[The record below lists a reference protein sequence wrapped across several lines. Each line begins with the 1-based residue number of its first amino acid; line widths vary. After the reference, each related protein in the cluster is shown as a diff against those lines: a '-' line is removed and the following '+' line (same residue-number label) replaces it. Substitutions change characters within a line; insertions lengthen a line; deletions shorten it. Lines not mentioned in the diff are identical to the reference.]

1 MLNVLMFYA
10 LYAAGFLASS
20 FRNPVYA
27 FTLYEA
33 VYFFNPQQRWWGN
46 LVPDIS
52 YSFFVVV
59 LLIGLTVVNYGQI
72 KQNKLLSTPQFRWM
86 YVFLFLYFIAY
97 FYAVLPEAHFD
108 ATIYF
113 VKLIFIVSIAYK
125 LCDSDT
131 KLNYILYGYIF
142 GAWYIGF
149 VAFQTGRN
157 WGARVEGIGTVDSP
171 DSNGIAAAIAPSL
184 VLCLYYFWTSKN
196 WLLKGL
202 VVIAGVFIANGL
214 VLINSRGAFLAAA
227 AGLGYFMFH
236 LYFSSFQR
244 KYQKSMAIFITVA
257 GLAGSAVLVDTT
269 FVERI
274 KSISSTK
281 TTTEQESGSTRTYFW
296 KAAWEMTKDHPFG
309 TGYRSF
315 NYYAP
320 LYIPENIHTGGSKH
334 RSVHSTWF
342 ETLTE
347 VGYLGLFVFILML
360 YSAYRT
366 LGLCKKM
373 LREANQV
380 DKYFKIIAIQAAFIA
395 FIIAMSFLNRMR
407 AEILYWLILYTACA
421 YNIYV
426 LKTQSADTKLLKNT
440 DTNLLNKIETKTI

>member
-10 LYAAGFLASS
+10 IYAAGFLASS

-52 YSFFVVV
+52 YSFFVVA
-59 LLIGLTVVNYGQI
+59 LLAGLTVVNYGQI
-72 KQNKLLSTPQFRWM
+72 KQNKLLSIPQFRWM
-86 YVFLFLYFIAY
+86 YALLFLYFITY

-108 ATIYF
+108 AAIYF
-113 VKLIFIVSIAYK
+113 IKLIFIVSIAYK

-184 VLCLYYFWTSKN
+184 VLCLYYFWISKS

-202 VVIAGVFIANGL
+202 VVIAGVFIADGL
-214 VLINSRGAFLAAA
+214 VLINSRGAVLAAA
-227 AGLGYFMFH
+227 ASLGFFMYH

-244 KYQKSMAIFITVA
+244 KFQKSMAIFITVA
-257 GLAGSAVLVDTT
+257 GLAGSAVLVDVT
-269 FVERI
+269 FIERI
-274 KSISSTK
+274 KSISSTEM
-281 TTTEQESGSTRTYFW
+281 TEEQESGATRVFFW
-296 KAAWEMTKDHPFG
+296 EAAWEMVKDHPFG
-309 TGYRSF
+309 AGYRGF

-320 LYIPENIHTGGSKH
+320 LYIPENINTGNSKH

-347 VGYLGLFVFILML
+347 VGYLGLLAFILML

-366 LGLCKKM
+366 LVLCKKE
-373 LREANQV
+373 LQETNQV
-380 DKYFKIIAIQAAFIA
+380 DEYFKVIAIQAAFLA

-426 LKTQSADTKLLKNT
+426 LKAQPADTKLLKNPYSSP
-440 DTNLLNKIETKTI
+440 LNEIETRAI